1 MNVVH
6 ENFARQGLVRPAD
19 GRLLTG
25 TCAGVARRFG
35 MDPWAV
41 RALFVVSLAV
51 LPGTQF
57 VIYPVLWL
65 LMPEERGSYVPADE
79 PPAPYA

>member
-6 ENFARQGLVRPAD
+6 QNFARQGLVRPAE

-25 TCAGVARRFG
+25 VCAGVAQRFG

-41 RALFVVSLAV
+41 RALFLVSMLV
-51 LPGTQF
+51 LPGSQF
-57 VIYPVLWL
+57 VVYPVLWL
-65 LMPEERGSYVPADE
+65 LMPEDTGSYVPAGE
-79 PPAPYA
+79 PPSPYA